1 MVTITTQYGTNKNST
16 TMKRIDELKK
26 GDVVSCISRDSR
38 SGNVEATVKSIGRKY
53 ITVDGVNKSYS
64 KYERETLVCADW
76 SSWELFP
83 GTLDEYAQHLKDEHE
98 REETIRRINRQL
110 QKLEL
115 SQLKSLT
122 EALQNIL
129 TPQSKG

>member
-1 MVTITTQYGTNKNST
+1 
-16 TMKRIDELKK
+16 MKRIDELKK

-38 SGNVEATVKSIGRKY
+38 NGNVEVTVKSIGRKY
-53 ITVDGVNKSYS
+53 ITVDGVNVSYS
-64 KYERETLVCADW
+64 KYERESLLCANW
-76 SSWELFP
+76 SGWELFP